1 MLSELEKLAQDN
13 AEAYDKVWE
22 AFGAVLK
29 EGLYE
34 ILSDV
39 ASCSALLGSRRRRA
53 EAGVRSRIMP
63 NSIKHNQTAIYYA
76 TGTDLGRL
84 EFAPARGLPRAR
96 DRGATCLIPSTASGS
111 QPALITKESRLSR

>member
-39 ASCSALLGSRRRRA
+39 ASCSALLGSRRRA

-63 NSIKHNQTAIYYA
+63 ELNQTQPN
-76 TGTDLGRL
+76 GDLLRH
-84 EFAPARGLPRAR
+84 R
-96 DRGATCLIPSTASGS
+96 DGS
-111 QPALITKESRLSR
+111 WPP